1 MSEAL
6 LRDFERRG
14 PGVVRR
20 RSGTGGTGGT
30 GGKGGNG
37 SGAEAERDGANAAKK
52 TTKRGS
58 AKSRGGGHNR

>member
-20 RSGTGGTGGT
+20 RSGTGGTGGK
-30 GGKGGNG
+30 GGKG